1 MAQITRRRCGELL
14 RGLFEVLMPLADG
27 LPAAR
32 ALEALEKVVPPTPY
46 ELGAF
51 ESGGRRY
58 EKIIRWSTVDCVKAG
73 WLVKSHGRWTIT
85 DDGKRAHAELRDPE
99 VFYKRAVHLYQV
111 WRKGKLPVVA
121 PDDAPLPD
129 DDGAGKD
136 ASITFEQAE
145 EQAWAE
151 IERHLTSM
159 PPYEFQELV
168 AALLRGMG
176 YHVGWVAP
184 PGKDGGIDIT
194 AFNDPLGTRPP
205 RIKVQVKRQQQK
217 VAVDGLRSFMALLGN
232 DDVGIFVNAGGFT
245 KDAEDEARTQ
255 ATRRVT
261 LLDLEKLVD
270 LWTEHYRNIDEKDR
284 RRLPLEP
291 IYFLAPEG

>member
-1 MAQITRRRCGELL
+1 MAEITRRRCGEML

-27 LPAAR
+27 LPAA
-32 ALEALEKVVPPTPY
+32 EALEEVAKVVPPTPF
-46 ELGAF
+46 ELGTF
-51 ESGGRRY
+51 KSGGRRY

-85 DDGKRAHAELRDPE
+85 DDGKKAYAQMPDPE

-111 WRKGKLPVVA
+111 WKKGQVELDPV
-121 PDDAPLPD
+121 DPLPD
-129 DDGAGKD
+129 PNDGNGKR
-136 ASITFEQAE
+136 ASITFEEAE
-145 EQAWAE
+145 EQAWSE
-151 IERHLTSM
+151 IEQHFSVM
-159 PPYEFQELV
+159 PPFEFQDLV

-184 PGKDGGIDIT
+184 AGKDGGVDIT
-194 AFNDPLGTRPP
+194 AYNDPLGTRPP
-205 RIKVQVKRQQQK
+205 RIKVQVKRQQAK
-217 VAVDGLRSFMALLGN
+217 VSVDGLRSFMALLGN

-255 ATRRVT
+255 ASRRVT

-270 LWTEHYRNIDEKDR
+270 LWKEHYRKIDEKDR

-291 IYFLAPEG
+291 IYFLAPES